1 MCNSLTPRNKHAS
14 LRNKQNLT
22 NLRWLSVHKKRGW
35 PQHVMETLHSEVYT
49 RKLKSLNLIKIK
61 NINWTCRDE
70 NVMHMDDT
78 QFFLRKR
85 LGMVRAPPAT

>member
-1 MCNSLTPRNKHAS
+1 
-14 LRNKQNLT
+14 
-22 NLRWLSVHKKRGW
+22 
-35 PQHVMETLHSEVYT
+35 METLHSEVYT